1 MTTRLAICLTLT
13 LTLTLATGICQAV
26 EPVRVGLLKF
36 GTVNWEMAVVQDEGL
51 DRKHGVDVQV
61 TELASTNAVSVAL
74 QGGSVDLIVGDWIW
88 VNRQRAEGRAFSFF
102 PYSLAV
108 GGLYTRP
115 DADIGTL
122 AALKGRKLGIAGGPV
137 DKSWLL
143 LQARA
148 RSQGWDIATE
158 VEPVFGAPPLL
169 NQFMLAGDLP
179 AVLNYWHFGA
189 RLRAQGMRELI
200 RVPDLLRE
208 LGVSQP
214 VPMLGWVFSADWAEQ
229 NRAAMLG
236 FLAASYE
243 AKRRLAG
250 DDGLWQ
256 ALRARTKAEDDATLV
271 LLRDGYRSGIPAN
284 LIANGEP
291 AAAQVFGILAREGGP
306 ALVGNAQSLQPGT
319 FWQEV
324 DSEALLDDDGS

>member
-1 MTTRLAICLTLT
+1 MTTRLGILLTLI
-13 LTLTLATGICQAV
+13 LAANLCDAV

-51 DRKHGVDVQV
+51 DRKHGVEVEV
-61 TELASTNAVSVAL
+61 TELASTNAVNVAL
-74 QGGSVDLIVGDWIW
+74 QGGAVDLIVGDWIW

-108 GGLYTRP
+108 GGLYARP
-115 DADIGTL
+115 DAGIDTL

-148 RSQGWDIATE
+148 RSQGWDIAAE

-208 LGVSQP
+208 LGVTQP
-214 VPMLGWVFSADWAEQ
+214 VPMLGWVFAADWAER
-229 NRAAMLG
+229 NPVAIRG

-243 AKRRLAG
+243 AKRRLAS
-250 DDGLWQ
+250 DDALWQ

-271 LLRDGYRSGIPAN
+271 LLRDGYRGGIPAN
-284 LIANGEP
+284 LTANGEP
-291 AAAQVFGILAREGGP
+291 AAAEVFGILAREGGA
-306 ALVGNAQSLQPGT
+306 ALVGNA
-319 FWQEV
+319 E
-324 DSEALLDDDGS
+324 